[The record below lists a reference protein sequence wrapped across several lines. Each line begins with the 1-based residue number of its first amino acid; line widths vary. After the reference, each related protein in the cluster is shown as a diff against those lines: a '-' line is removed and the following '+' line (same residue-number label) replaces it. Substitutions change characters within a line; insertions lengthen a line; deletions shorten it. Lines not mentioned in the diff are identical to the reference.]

1 MVLQQQKAK
10 LQAAKRGHELL
21 KKKSDALSVKFRE
34 ILGKILDVCPFSFTH
49 VSSVIFALYVCD
61 RQRTISLQL

>member
-34 ILGKILDVCPFSFTH
+34 ILGKILDVCSISFTH
-49 VSSVIFALYVCD
+49 VLSVVFALSLCD
-61 RQRTISLQL
+61 RQRTTSLQL